1 MGIEINLMENYPRT
15 KRDIFKRL
23 EEKTESSREIAR
35 QFGKEFFDGDRKNG
49 YGGFYYNS
57 KYWEPVIPS
66 FQSHYNLDSNCSIL
80 DVGCAKGFML
90 YDFKRLLPNIKVKGI
105 DVSSYAI
112 ENCMEDLKHDVQ
124 VANALNLPFEDN
136 SFDLVISITT
146 VHNFDK
152 TDCIKALKEIE
163 RVSRKN
169 SFITVDA
176 YRNDE
181 EKKAMHAWNLTAK
194 TMLHVDEWKELF
206 NKAGYTGDYYWFIP

>member
-1 MGIEINLMENYPRT
+1 MENYPRT
-15 KRDIFKRL
+15 KRDISKRL
-23 EEKTESSREIAR
+23 EEKTESSRDIAR

-57 KYWEPVIPS
+57 RFWEPVIPT
-66 FQSHYNLDSNCSIL
+66 FQNYYNLDSNSSIL

-90 YDFKRLLPNIKVKGI
+90 HDFKRLLPNIKVKGI
-105 DVSSYAI
+105 DISSYAI
-112 ENCMEDLKHDVQ
+112 ENCMEDLKNDVQ

-152 TDCIKALKEIE
+152 AECITALKEIE
-163 RVSRKN
+163 RVSSKN

-194 TMLHVDEWKELF
+194 TMLHVDEWKNLF